1 MNMKKLLLGLLFLS
15 GTVAAQE
22 NDKSLVIIGGPTD
35 LWTNN
40 RLTAKDEFN
49 SFTNLGLQ
57 FSKRKSASMDIVYT
71 SLAGFQGDFFSP
83 GIWNNKFI
91 TAGANMRYFFIPRKK
106 TSVLNPFFQIGADAI
121 ARHDVGF
128 TGNAYELNALGG
140 LGIDIKLSRDFSLIA
155 QSNLAIPMA
164 QSTEAG
170 VKIASVRG
178 SNNSTSFGLV
188 YHFGWKAAKKKA
200 DEEAAIAAAKA
211 REEAATKAAAEAAE
225 QDRLAKIAADKKAAA
240 DAKEKAEAIAKADA
254 EAKAKADA
262 IAKAEAEAK
271 AAAQLKADQEA
282 MAETTILY
290 MNNKWELTSESEA
303 KLKVVASALTAR
315 PDINVRIDG
324 HSDTYGTSKNNVKA
338 SRFRA
343 QGAAKF
349 LVKNGVAASR
359 LKVNAYGE
367 DKPVA
372 SNKTKAGMS
381 LNRRIEIRIIK

>member
-1 MNMKKLLLGLLFLS
+1 MKKLLLGLLFLS

-121 ARHDVGF
+121 ARRDVGF

-303 KLKVVASALTAR
+303 KLKVVASALMAR

-372 SNKTKAGMS
+372 SNKTKAGMA

>member
-1 MNMKKLLLGLLFLS
+1 MKKLLLGLLFLS

-106 TSVLNPFFQIGADAI
+106 TSFLNPFFQIGADAI
-121 ARHDVGF
+121 ARRDVGF

-315 PDINVRIDG
+315 PDINIRIDG

-349 LVKNGVAASR
+349 LMKNGVAASR

-372 SNKTKAGMS
+372 SNKKKAGMA

>member
-1 MNMKKLLLGLLFLS
+1 MKKLLLGLLFLS

-40 RLTAKDEFN
+40 RLTGKDEFN
-49 SFTNLGLQ
+49 AFTNLGVQ
-57 FSKRKSASMDIVYT
+57 FSKRKSANMDVVYT
-71 SLAGFQGDFFSP
+71 SLAGFQGEFFSP
-83 GIWNNKFI
+83 GAWNGKFI
-91 TAGANMRYFFIPRKK
+91 SAGANMRYFFIPRKK
-106 TSVLNPFFQIGADAI
+106 TSVFKPFFQIGADAF
-121 ARHDVGF
+121 ARRDYGYP
-128 TGNAYELNALGG
+128 GNAYELNAVGG
-140 LGIDIKLSRDFSLIA
+140 LGLDLKVAKNFSIIV

-188 YHFGWKAAKKKA
+188 YHFGFKAAKKKM

-211 REEAATKAAAEAAE
+211 AEEAAAKAAAEAAE
-225 QDRLAKIAADKKAAA
+225 QDRIAREMAAKKAAA
-240 DAKEKAEAIAKADA
+240 DAKE
-254 EAKAKADA
+254 KADA
-262 IAKAEAEAK
+262 IAKAEAEAKAKAEAIAKAEAEVK

-315 PDINVRIDG
+315 PEIKVRIDG
-324 HSDTYGTSKNNVKA
+324 HSDTYGTSKNNLKA

-349 LVKNGVAASR
+349 LVKNGIAASR

-372 SNKTKAGMS
+372 SNKTKAGMT

>member
-1 MNMKKLLLGLLFLS
+1 MKKIILFLLLLS
-15 GTVAAQE
+15 GTLAAQE
-22 NDKSLVIIGGPTD
+22 NDKTFVVIGGPTD

-40 RLTAKDEFN
+40 RLTGKDEFN
-49 SFTNLGLQ
+49 AYTNLGLQ
-57 FSKRKSASMDIVYT
+57 FSKRKSANMDVVYT
-71 SLAGFQGDFFSP
+71 SLAGFKGDFFSP
-83 GIWNNKFI
+83 GSWNGKFI
-91 TAGANMRYFFIPRKK
+91 SAGVNMRYFIMPRKK
-106 TSVLNPFFQIGADAI
+106 TSVLNPFFQIGADAF
-121 ARHDVGF
+121 ARRDYGF
-128 TGNAYELNALGG
+128 PGNAYELSALGG
-140 LGIDIKLSRDFSLIA
+140 LGLDLKVSKNVSVIV

-188 YHFGWKAAKKKA
+188 YHFGFKAAKKKM

-211 REEAATKAAAEAAE
+211 AEEAAAKAAAEAAE
-225 QDRLAKIAADKKAAA
+225 QDRIAREAAAKKAAA
-240 DAKEKAEAIAKADA
+240 EAKEKAEAMAKAEA

-262 IAKAEAEAK
+262 IAKAEAEVK

-290 MNNKWELTSESEA
+290 MNNKWELTEESQE

-315 PDINVRIDG
+315 PEINVRIDG
-324 HSDTYGTSKNNVKA
+324 HSDAFGTSKNNLKA

-349 LVKNGVAASR
+349 LVKSGIAASR

-372 SNKTKAGMS
+372 SNKTKAGMA